1 LGEESLGFGGAVDVA
16 DDQDFIAVIGFAVD
30 TDLTQAEF
38 IAPRRMVSWKR
49 RDALLSPSSAIRYKS
64 AALGTNRRGMMLV

>member
-1 LGEESLGFGGAVDVA
+1 MAACSAAEAQTLFAQTIDPEL
-16 DDQDFIAVIGFAVD
+16 QIGFAVD